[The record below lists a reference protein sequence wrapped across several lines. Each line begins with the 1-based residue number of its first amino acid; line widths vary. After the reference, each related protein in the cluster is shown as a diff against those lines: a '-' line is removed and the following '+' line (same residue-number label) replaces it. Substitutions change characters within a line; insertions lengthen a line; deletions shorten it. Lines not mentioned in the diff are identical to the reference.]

1 LDNISKPHKI
11 QYRTALWFLFLFLN
25 SLNIF
30 SQTSSRT
37 IIKGTVTDANTGEP
51 VPYVSI
57 ILKGT
62 TVGTLTDYSGKYTI
76 ETTVKASEILFSF
89 LGYEPETRSIKTGV
103 EQVINISLHLSSIKL
118 SEVTI
123 KPQREEYRNKGNPA
137 VELIEK
143 VISHKDSNRQ
153 ESYNFLEYEK
163 YEKIELAISNV
174 SENFEKSSL
183 FSKYSFIFNNIDTTK
198 RIANDVLPIFL
209 KETISDHY
217 YRKEPE
223 AEKDI
228 ILAEK
233 NLDLQ
238 DYLDIKGVSA
248 NLNYIYQNI
257 NIYDNEILF
266 LTNKFLSPV
275 AGSAPT
281 FYRYYITDT
290 LQVKDIKCI
299 KLFFEPRN
307 RADFLF
313 HGNLYITLDSAY
325 AIREIDM
332 GLNKYINID
341 WVKDISIKQDFENF
355 GHNDWLLSREEI
367 SIDLGIL
374 KNSLGLYAQRSVSYG
389 KYHIN
394 EPVNESVFSG
404 PVTIEKIEPG
414 SQQPGF
420 WGSHRPIPLSKN
432 ERALY
437 SLVDSVKSV
446 PAFKRQMGIVM
457 LLTTEFYDFGKFEMG
472 PVGSFYSFNPVEGS
486 RFRFGGRTTPAFSR
500 KVTFDGYLAYG
511 TADQTFKYNAGVT
524 YSFTPRTIYE
534 FPVRS
539 ATISFEKDL
548 SVPGQQL
555 QFTQRDNL
563 FLSLNRGV
571 NDKMLLNSTLR
582 LEFFNEFENHFSFLA
597 GYSYTNQQPEGTLR
611 FDTGS
616 DLTNASEINSIK
628 ISEFYLNLRYARNET
643 FYQGKLYRD
652 RFPNKYPV
660 IQLNTAFG
668 LKQIDNDYDY
678 LRLQLN
684 ISRRYYISI
693 IGYTD
698 VTLEAGKIFGTVPYP
713 LLFIHRANQSYAYQK
728 DSYNLMNFLEF
739 VSDRYASIN
748 IDHSFNGFI
757 LNKIP
762 LMKRLK
768 FREIVTFKMIYG
780 NLADMN
786 NPANNNKLFKF
797 PMDENNLPLT
807 YSLEQKPY
815 IEAGVGLS
823 NILRIFRI
831 DLIKRFTYL
840 SNPDVTDIGFR
851 IQFRLDI

>member
-1 LDNISKPHKI
+1 VL
-11 QYRTALWFLFLFLN
+11 LLN

-30 SQTSSRT
+30 CQPATRT
-37 IIKGTVTDANTGEP
+37 IVKGTVTDANTGEP

-57 ILKGT
+57 LLKGT
-62 TVGTLTDYSGKYTI
+62 TVGTLTDNSGKYII
-76 ETTVKASEILFSF
+76 ETTVKASEIAFSF
-89 LGYEPETRSIKTGV
+89 LGYERETRSIIAGS
-103 EQVINISLHLSSIKL
+103 EQIINISLRLSSINL
-118 SEVTI
+118 TEVTV
-123 KPQREEYRNKGNPA
+123 KPQRNQYRNKGNPA

-143 VISHKDSNRQ
+143 VISHKSSNRR
-153 ESYNFLEYEK
+153 ESFDFLEYEK
-163 YEKIELAISNV
+163 YDKVELALSNV
-174 SENFEKSSL
+174 SENFENSSI
-183 FSKYSFIFNNIDTTK
+183 FKKYSFIFDNIDTTK

-209 KETISDHY
+209 KESISDHF

-228 ILAEK
+228 KLAEK
-233 NLDLQ
+233 DIDLQ
-238 DYLDIKGVSA
+238 EYLDIKGVSA

-275 AGSAPT
+275 AVSAPT

-290 LQVKDIKCI
+290 LQVRDIKCI

-313 HGNLYITLDSAY
+313 HGNLYITLDSIY

-355 GHNDWLLSREEI
+355 GENNWLLSREEI

-374 KNSLGLYAQRSVSYG
+374 KNSLGLYAQRSVSYSNY
-389 KYHIN
+389 KIN
-394 EPVNESVFSG
+394 EPVDESLFSG
-404 PVTIEKIEPG
+404 PEMTERIEPA
-414 SQQPGF
+414 SRQQGF
-420 WGSHRPIPLSKN
+420 WDSQRPIPLSKN

-446 PAFKRQMGIVM
+446 PAFKRQMGILM
-457 LLTTEFYDFGKFEMG
+457 LITTEFYDFGKFEMG

-500 KVTFDGYLAYG
+500 KVTLGGYMAYG
-511 TADQTFKYNAGVT
+511 TRDRMFKYNAGVT

-534 FPVRS
+534 FPVKS
-539 ATISFEKDL
+539 VTLSIEKDL
-548 SVPGQQL
+548 NIPGQQL
-555 QFTQRDNL
+555 QFSQRDNL

-571 NDKMLLNSTLR
+571 NDKMLLNSTMR

-597 GYSYTNQQPEGTLR
+597 GYSYTNQQPRGTLR
-611 FDTGS
+611 FETASDIIAGS
-616 DLTNASEINSIK
+616 DVNSIN
-628 ISEFYLNLRYARNET
+628 ISEFYLNLRYARDET

-668 LKQIDNDYDY
+668 LKQIDNGYDY

-780 NLADMN
+780 NLASMN
-786 NPANNNKLFKF
+786 NPENNNELFRF
-797 PMDENNLPLT
+797 PVDENNLPIT
-807 YSLEQKPY
+807 YSLGQKPY

-823 NILRIFRI
+823 NILRIFRV

-840 SNPDVTDIGFR
+840 RNPDVTDVGFR
-851 IQFRLDI
+851 VQFRLDI